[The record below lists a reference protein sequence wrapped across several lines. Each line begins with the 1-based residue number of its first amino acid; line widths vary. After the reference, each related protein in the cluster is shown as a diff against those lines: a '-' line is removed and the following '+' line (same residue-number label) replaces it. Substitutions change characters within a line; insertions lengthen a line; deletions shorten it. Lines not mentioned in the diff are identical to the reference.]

1 MCAFECAFFD
11 GGLIPPKQHELP
23 VLALHSCRVFVGFL
37 FVAFAVWTTF
47 GREPPLNCRLA
58 VLNTFLMASL
68 ESGDFSF
75 GNVVLFKQDI
85 LVCHVFMAADF
96 CFVIAAFD
104 NPEKKWPGFQ
114 TVRLAGASARRPVL
128 MLRRGVS

>member
-1 MCAFECAFFD
+1 MCAFQCAFSD
-11 GGLIPPKQHELP
+11 QDPPKQHELQ

-47 GREPPLNCRLA
+47 GSKPPLNCRLA

-68 ESGDFSF
+68 ESGDFWF

-85 LVCHVFMAADF
+85 LVCHVFMAAEF

-104 NPEKKWPGFQ
+104 KLEEKKWPGFQ
-114 TVRLAGASARRPVL
+114 TVRLVGAKDSRPVL

>member
-1 MCAFECAFFD
+1 MRFRQ
-11 GGLIPPKQHELP
+11 GPPKQHELG
-23 VLALHSCRVFVGFL
+23 VLALHSCCVFVGFL

-68 ESGDFSF
+68 ESGDFWF

-85 LVCHVFMAADF
+85 LVCHLFMAADF

-104 NPEKKWPGFQ
+104 NQGKKKIRSGFQ
-114 TVRLAGASARRPVL
+114 TVRLVGARASRPVL